1 MKERLQGVLAGVL
14 IGAVS
19 IGSIAYATTGTR
31 SIEVIY
37 DNIKVYKDNV
47 LCELKDANGSV
58 IEPFIYNGTTYMPVR
73 GTANLADMQVTWDG
87 ANNSVYLWDELV
99 PDGTYLVD
107 VCPPYETQNYNSYH
121 RCEVYSSSNAESFS
135 MGGVK
140 YSNGLTLA
148 GCGSSNTYALFNLN
162 GKYNSITMTIAPVD
176 GNTEP
181 SGIAFIVDGRNV
193 AEYTVET
200 GDYPKEITVPLNYG
214 LQLKIVTISGEG
226 RSATGL
232 GNITVR

>member
-31 SIEVIY
+31 SIDVIY

-99 PDGTYLVD
+99 PDGTYLME
-107 VCPPYETQNYNSYH
+107 VCPPYEYDYTYEEFLAQDG
-121 RCEVYSSSNAESFS
+121 ESFT
-135 MGGVK
+135 MGGEK
-140 YSNGLTLA
+140 FSNGFHVY
-148 GCGSSNTYALFNLN
+148 GSEGIVLFNLN
-162 GKYNSITMTIAPVD
+162 GQYSQINFTVGHID
-176 GNTEP
+176 GSKM
-181 SGIAFIVDGRNV
+181 SGQTAAFYVDGRLV
-193 AEYTVET
+193 EEIHVDAEEL
-200 GDYPKEITVPLNYG
+200 PKEISIPVSYG
-214 LQLKIVTISGEG
+214 LQLKIVTSNDEP
-226 RSATGL
+226 GL
-232 GNITVR
+232 SEIGFGNITVR